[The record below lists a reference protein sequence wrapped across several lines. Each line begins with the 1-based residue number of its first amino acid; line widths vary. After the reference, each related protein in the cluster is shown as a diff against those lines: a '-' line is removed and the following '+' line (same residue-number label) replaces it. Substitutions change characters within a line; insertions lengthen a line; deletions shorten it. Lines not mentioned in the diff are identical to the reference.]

1 MARRSI
7 LSLAREEQHTSS
19 QPVPQTKTT
28 APAEIVRVPKDIST
42 SSRHAK
48 LHVGGYFAPSDP
60 ILMSFQKLKVDL
72 RRTQQDMLA
81 EALRD
86 FVAKQEA
93 ARAFR

>member
-7 LSLAREEQHTSS
+7 LSLARDE
-19 QPVPQTKTT
+19 QPVLPEPAAHTQSM
-28 APAEIVRVPKDIST
+28 APAAIARVPTAGST

-93 ARAFR
+93 ARAFS